1 MCLSPFRDR
10 RFNGR
15 LPDRK
20 LGDRMTQRIPTT
32 GARNDRFPLGFSL
45 VELLVVIAIV
55 GILISLLLPAVQAA
69 RESARRIQCANN
81 LKQLATAVLSYES
94 ALHIL
99 PPSGIVESK
108 EKKLGKKKYPVFDQR
123 SGKMMSWVV
132 VLLPY
137 FEQNTLF
144 DLFDRKQS
152 ILAQLNE
159 PQEAFIETLL
169 CPSDLARGRYYSD
182 PKYTDGK
189 SFAKGNYAAYVSPY
203 HTDLQLL
210 YPGALISTAQALR
223 EITDGKN
230 ATILFAEVRTME
242 HPLDERG
249 AWALPWNGATLLS
262 LDIHHNPSYGGLLA
276 DYVPW
281 NLNRGAQLPNFI
293 GPNQD
298 MLMRCPKGNLAKAEL
313 ERMPCARWNKFVGF
327 PPPGYTEKNAYT
339 SAAPRSLHVRGVNSA
354 YLDGHVEFMTED
366 IDPFVLTYLIDVK
379 GSEAVDI
386 FSD

>member
-1 MCLSPFRDR
+1 
-10 RFNGR
+10 
-15 LPDRK
+15 
-20 LGDRMTQRIPTT
+20 MTQRLPI
-32 GARNDRFPLGFSL
+32 AIIIRNPHSAFRNAFSL

-55 GILISLLLPAVQAA
+55 GVLISLLLPAVQAV

-81 LKQLATAVLSYES
+81 LKQLALAVLSYES
-94 ALHIL
+94 ALQIL

-108 EKKLGKKKYPVFDQR
+108 EIKYGSNKYPVFDQR
-123 SGKMMSWVV
+123 TGKMMSWVV

-144 DLFDRKQS
+144 DLFDMKQS

-182 PKYTDGK
+182 PVHTDGK

-203 HTDLQLL
+203 HTDLQLV
-210 YPGALISTAQALR
+210 YPGALISTAQELR
-223 EITDGKN
+223 EITDGKS

-262 LDIHHNPSYGGLLA
+262 LDIHHDSKYGGLLA
-276 DYVPW
+276 DYVPRKSD
-281 NLNRGAQLPNFI
+281 LYGGSAQLPNSI

-313 ERMPCARWNKFVGF
+313 ERMPCARWPGIVGCS
-327 PPPGYTEKNAYT
+327 PVSYS
-339 SAAPRSLHVRGVNSA
+339 SAAPRSLHVGGVNSA
-354 YLDGHVEFMTED
+354 YLDGHVEFMKED
-366 IDPFVLTYLIDVK
+366 IDPLVLTYLIDVK